1 MTKKELKKL
10 IKEVIN
16 EAKFDDM
23 QINSPNDLD
32 YSDAKPGHVV
42 TVQEMQSSVNML
54 KKFLK
59 LGQYVLPKNMLSSF
73 REYITDIETDLAEI
87 SQLQSATPFNKYKY
101 LDAISRFKKTYGK
114 IIKP

>member
-32 YSDAKPGHVV
+32 YSDAKPGQVV

-101 LDAISRFKKTYGK
+101 LDAISRFEKTYGK